1 MVKERGKEVNISK
14 YITTDQK
21 EPMERE
27 KEKKKIST
35 QYSTG
40 WAAFE
45 KLKLAV

>member
-27 KEKKKIST
+27 KEKKKAKYLFKIIVEHFPAKDS
-35 QYSTG
+35 
-40 WAAFE
+40 
-45 KLKLAV
+45 L